1 MQSDTNTN
9 NNEEATLTMPDKNW
23 GWCSKICAQP
33 KRFRNSLQTA
43 AASTLQVA
51 YVNILAKKDCVG
63 IFMFKNSR
71 LEACES
77 NVRFLS
83 PTQSKKCLKV
93 VQSFQDR
100 LGQAL
105 HANSTFELCAG
116 KKVSVSTKRRY
127 KVHSSRPEGK
137 LHFSAMMTS
146 PEMSRDKWI
155 IGGQDSCHVCQALF
169 SKRFTFLKFQFFTNS
184 HF

>member
-1 MQSDTNTN
+1 M
-9 NNEEATLTMPDKNW
+9 
-23 GWCSKICAQP
+23 
-33 KRFRNSLQTA
+33 
-43 AASTLQVA
+43 
-51 YVNILAKKDCVG
+51 
-63 IFMFKNSR
+63 
-71 LEACES
+71 
-77 NVRFLS
+77 
-83 PTQSKKCLKV
+83 
-93 VQSFQDR
+93 QSFQDR

-155 IGGQDSCHVCQALF
+155 IGGQDSCHVCQASF
-169 SKRFTFLKFQFFTNS
+169 YKIHFF
-184 HF
+184 HIVF